1 MTILWWKLDNK
12 AKAKRSFIMAP
23 FMLLLGLFPDKNT
36 YFTLSSWEF
45 ACLGMAA
52 MILQGCYYKYKH
64 KQEH

>member
-1 MTILWWKLDNK
+1 
-12 AKAKRSFIMAP
+12 MAP